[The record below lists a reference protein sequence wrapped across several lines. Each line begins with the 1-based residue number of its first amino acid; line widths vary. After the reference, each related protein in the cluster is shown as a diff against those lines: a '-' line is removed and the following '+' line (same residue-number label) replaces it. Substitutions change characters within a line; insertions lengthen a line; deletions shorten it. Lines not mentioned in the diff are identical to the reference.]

1 MKEKNTNKNN
11 FLMFS
16 FIIKKNK
23 RKSNIIKILYI
34 LKSFNL
40 YIIEEF
46 KKYINKIEMIHFG

>member
-1 MKEKNTNKNN
+1 
-11 FLMFS
+11 MFS

-46 KKYINKIEMIHFG
+46 KKYINIIEMIHFGYLQRKLGS